1 MSRSPSRARSN
12 SSTPDERRRVTLT
25 KTQCES
31 PVGCDLIALLTELSS
46 DGVVSR
52 DELQRL
58 RAWLEVDRGVDFP
71 ALPFLY
77 EVIEQI
83 SSDGEITED
92 ELDQLALAIER
103 VLPKD
108 ARDLTAAK
116 RTQAQ
121 ESRRTAQRET
131 TRQAMIAQRM
141 EKRAVRAAAQARA
154 GVLYQADFAVRGAF
168 RFAERREACERLIVG
183 DVVTLER
190 EADNVHDA
198 NAILVLGEGHCEVGY
213 VPREEARTMTPL
225 LDAGASAE
233 ASVHRLWETP
243 EGQIVPILLVKVR
256 RGDLPEAAASVLLT
270 AGRKTAST
278 SNAKAPGGCAT
289 ALVLVVLALVLFAL
303 R

>member
-1 MSRSPSRARSN
+1 M
-12 SSTPDERRRVTLT
+12 PDERRRVTLT
-25 KTQCES
+25 KVQCES
-31 PVGCDLIALLTELSS
+31 PVGRDLIALLTELSS

-58 RAWLEVDRGVDFP
+58 RAWLEVDRGVEFP
-71 ALPFLY
+71 ALAFLY

-83 SSDGEITED
+83 SSDGEITEE

-108 ARDLTAAK
+108 VRDLAAAK
-116 RTQAQ
+116 RKKAQ
-121 ESRRTAQRET
+121 EARRTAQRET
-131 TRQAMIAQRM
+131 TRQIMFAQRM

-168 RFAERREACERLIVG
+168 RFAERREGCERLIVG

-190 EADNVHDA
+190 EVDNVHDV
-198 NAILVLGEGHCEVGY
+198 NAILVLGGGDCELGY
-213 VPREEARTMTPL
+213 VPREEARAMAPL
-225 LDAGASAE
+225 LDAGAEAE
-233 ASVHRLWETP
+233 ARIHRLWETP

-256 RGDLPEAAASVLLT
+256 RGDATESVAAE
-270 AGRKTAST
+270 RKTPSR
-278 SNAKAPGGCAT
+278 SEAKPTGAGCAT
-289 ALVLVVLALVLFAL
+289 ALVLVGLALVLLAL